1 MRYLL
6 AVSLLLG
13 LFSPA
18 QAHHRTYTADPGC
31 NIIFPC
37 EGVTSSARGEKI
49 VKAMGGFGIAR
60 KQYRPATI
68 LPHPAGCPRRAF
80 CGCGAA
86 VRVFGSPVR
95 SLWLAANWYRF
106 PHIPPSM
113 ASSGMAAVRPHHVMV
128 LEADMGGGVWEVFD
142 ANSGRGAT
150 RIHARSIAGYTIV
163 RPR

>member
-6 AVSLLLG
+6 AVLLLLG

-18 QAHHRTYTADPGC
+18 QAHHRTYAADPGC

-60 KQYRPATI
+60 KQYRLATI

-106 PHIPPSM
+106 PRSWPAPG
-113 ASSGMAAVRPHHVMV
+113 AVAVRPHHVMV